1 MNVIIGLDWCFGL
14 ASLSDEGFLKSGV
27 VEISH
32 RCGLQGWCPGTLGNI
47 SLFCSESSRVYI
59 KRSGGDLNRLELD
72 DVLSL
77 DLDGNVLD
85 GVGEP
90 SKELGFH
97 LGIYKIRQD
106 VRAVYHLHPSYA
118 TAYAVAGEKIPMATE
133 AAKIVLVDVPLL
145 GSAPPGSNELATK
158 VIEGFKD
165 PNVKAVLI
173 KDHGLVAV
181 GENLNSAYHVVS
193 LVEDTAKIALLS
205 SLIKK

>member
-1 MNVIIGLDWCFGL
+1 LDWCFGL
-14 ASLSDEGFLKSGV
+14 ASLSDEGLMKRDV
-27 VEISH
+27 VKISY

-47 SLFCSESSRVYI
+47 SLFSSKSKRVYI
-59 KRSGGDLNRLELD
+59 KRSGADLNTLELD

-85 GVGEP
+85 GIGEP

-97 LGIYKIRQD
+97 LGIYKNRED
-106 VRAVYHLHPSYA
+106 VIAVFHVHPSYV
-118 TAYAVAGEKIPMATE
+118 TAYAVAGKRLPMVTE
-133 AAKIVLVDVPLL
+133 AAKIVLVDVPLI

-158 VIEGFKD
+158 VIDGFKD

-193 LVEDTAKIALLS
+193 LVEDTAKIAFLS
-205 SLIKK
+205 SLIRK